1 MPINTEKIK
10 DALDKFEDD
19 DYISAKEILT
29 KEIKDKK
36 NEWLKDKLEL
46 QKEIE
51 PQVEIEDNEKEQKED

>member
-19 DYISAKEILT
+19 DYIGAKEILT
-29 KEIKDKK
+29 KEIKDRK